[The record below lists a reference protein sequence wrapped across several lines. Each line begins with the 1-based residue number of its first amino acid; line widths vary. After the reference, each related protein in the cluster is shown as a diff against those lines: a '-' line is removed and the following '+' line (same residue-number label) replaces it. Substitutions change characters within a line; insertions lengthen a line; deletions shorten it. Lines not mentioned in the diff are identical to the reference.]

1 MGEFL
6 FIVYIA
12 IFLFLI
18 VDFVLCLMGKT
29 KWIWLFVIEAI
40 SAVLAAG
47 LWIYYS
53 GLHGYGFMPGMSYLG
68 EIVLSIGALILYA
81 IMLVV
86 TSVTGLIL
94 CRVRKNKNK

>member
-1 MGEFL
+1 MDILL
-6 FIVYIA
+6 FIMYIA
-12 IFLFLI
+12 VFAFLI
-18 VDFVLCLMGKT
+18 VDFVLCLKGRI

-53 GLHGYGFMPGMSYLG
+53 SLHGYGLMPGMSYLG
-68 EIVLSIGALILYA
+68 EIVLSIGALILYV

-94 CRVRKNKNK
+94 CLVRKNKNK